1 MQVIVARWPAIEV
14 LGGHPMVQ
22 VGAGIEQH
30 EGENSSMVCDG
41 EGYWWRTWGY
51 AYADNH
57 GENPHELGYNITT
70 PVKLYEYNT
79 VYDF

>member
-22 VGAGIEQH
+22 VGAGT
-30 EGENSSMVCDG
+30 V
-41 EGYWWRTWGY
+41 YWWRTWGY

-57 GENPHELGYNITT
+57 GENLHELGYNITT

-79 VYDF
+79 FYDF